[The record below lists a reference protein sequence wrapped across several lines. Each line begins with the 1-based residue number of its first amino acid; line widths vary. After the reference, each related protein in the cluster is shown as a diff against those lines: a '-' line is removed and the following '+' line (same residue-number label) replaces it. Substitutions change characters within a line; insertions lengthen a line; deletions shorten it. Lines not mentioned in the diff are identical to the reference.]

1 MAEGPGRG
9 VERLDR
15 LPRLPWPGRLV
26 VGALAVVGAITIVQ
40 WVLAVFAWLI
50 MLLTLV
56 AVLVGLA
63 FWVASERRRH

>member
-15 LPRLPWPGRLV
+15 LPRLPWPARLV
-26 VGALAVVGAITIVQ
+26 VGALAVVGAITLVQ

-56 AVLVGLA
+56 AVLVGLV

>member
-1 MAEGPGRG
+1 MASPVGPRPVRG
-9 VERLDR
+9 LERR
-15 LPRLPWPGRLV
+15 RRLPWPALLV

-50 MLLTLV
+50 TLVMMV

-63 FWVASERRRH
+63 FWVATDRRR